1 MKERKKIFVTI
12 IIVLFAI
19 ASALAGT
26 YISKEA
32 QDAIETVQNI
42 VLDELDKT
50 ETQQSNIETKENK
63 STTVIEDL
71 TEEDEQL
78 LEEQEIE
85 DEAFE
90 LQGNIAYERR

>member
-1 MKERKKIFVTI
+1 MR
-12 IIVLFAI
+12 
-19 ASALAGT
+19 SHGT

-32 QDAIETVQNI
+32 QDAIEVVQNI

-50 ETQQSNIETKENK
+50 ENNMQETKENK

-71 TEEDEQL
+71 TEEDELL

-85 DEAFE
+85 DESFE
-90 LQGNIAYERR
+90 LQRKYRL